1 MSKKDARIYHSDI
14 QEFLKGIPG
23 RIVWVFVREA
33 SDTHFSRVYVMAA
46 VTEGVAEPACC
57 LYEAFQNFTADTEG
71 RQLSFSIA
79 KRELYTVRS
88 VLEKNGFQ
96 VLDRGGEP

>member
-1 MSKKDARIYHSDI
+1 M
-14 QEFLKGIPG
+14 PG
-23 RIVWVFVREA
+23 RIVRVFVKES

-46 VTEGVAEPACC
+46 AAEGAAGSACC
-57 LYEAFQNFTADTEG
+57 LYEAFQNFTADAEG
-71 RQLSFSIA
+71 RRLSSDIA
-79 KRELYTVRS
+79 KSKLPAVRS

>member
-1 MSKKDARIYHSDI
+1 M
-14 QEFLKGIPG
+14 PG
-23 RIVWVFVREA
+23 RIVRVFVKEA

-46 VTEGVAEPACC
+46 AAEGAAGSACC
-57 LYEAFQNFTADTEG
+57 LYEAFQNFTADAEG
-71 RQLSFSIA
+71 RRLSSDIA
-79 KRELYTVRS
+79 KSKLPAVRS

>member
-14 QEFLKGIPG
+14 QEFIKSIPG
-23 RIVWVFVREA
+23 RIVRVFVREA

-46 VTEGVAEPACC
+46 AAERAAEPACC
-57 LYEAFQNFTADTEG
+57 LYEAFQNFTADAEG
-71 RQLSFSIA
+71 RRLSSDIA
-79 KRELYTVRS
+79 KSELSAVRS
-88 VLEKNGFQ
+88 LLEKNGFQ